1 MESAPTIK
9 GNSKMYI
16 EKIKLENFRNYEKEE
31 IEFDKNVNII
41 YGDNAQ
47 GKTNILESVYLTG
60 TTKSHRGTKDK
71 DLIKFGEEESHIE
84 TVVEKRGVPFKI
96 DIHLKKNSPK
106 GIAINKI
113 PIKRASELFGIIN
126 IVFFSPEDLN
136 IIKNGPAERRRFL
149 DSELCQLD
157 KIYLFHLS
165 NYNKALVQRNALL
178 RQMAGDSTLSDMLQM
193 WDDQLIT
200 NGEKI
205 IALRKQFIE
214 EIGAIAKEIHKKLT
228 NEEETLVLIY
238 EPEVTEEEFANKLRQ
253 ARSRDI
259 AAKMT
264 TVGPHRDD
272 ICFMIQRPGKDA
284 EDVRKYGSQGQQ
296 RTSALSLKLAEIEL
310 VKQKIKDSPIILLDD
325 VLSELDRKRQ
335 KQLLDSIEGMQTI
348 LTCTGL
354 EEFVDRQKDEN
365 KLFYV
370 ENGTVE
376 VKN

>member
-1 MESAPTIK
+1 MIIK
-9 GNSKMYI
+9 SI
-16 EKIKLENFRNYEKEE
+16 ELADYRNYDELTMQ
-31 IEFDKNVNII
+31 FDKGTNIL

-47 GKTNILESVYLTG
+47 GKTNILEAVYLSG
-60 TTKSHRGTKDK
+60 TTKSHRGSKADEMIR
-71 DLIKFGEEESHIE
+71 LSSNEAHIR
-84 TVVEKRGVPFKI
+84 VYIVRDGIDHKI
-96 DIHLKKNSPK
+96 DYHLVRGGKKKN
-106 GIAINKI
+106 IAIDGTAVK
-113 PIKRASELFGIIN
+113 KYSEIYSLMS
-126 IVFFSPEDLN
+126 VVSFSPEDLS
-136 IIKNGPAERRRFL
+136 IVKNGPAERRNFMDR
-149 DSELCQLD
+149 ELCQLD

-165 NYNKALVQRNALL
+165 NYNKALTQRNALL
-178 RQMAGDSTLSDMLQM
+178 RQMAGDPTLSDMLQM

-214 EIGAIAKEIHKKLT
+214 EIGTIAKDIHRKLT
-228 NEEETLVLIY
+228 NEEETLVLLY
-238 EPEVTEEEFANKLRQ
+238 EPETTEEEFAEKLRQ
-253 ARSRDI
+253 ARNRDI

-272 ICFMIQRPGKDA
+272 ICFMTQRPGKDA

>member
-1 MESAPTIK
+1 MIVK
-9 GNSKMYI
+9 R
-16 EKIKLENFRNYEKEE
+16 LELTDYRNYESLE
-31 IEFDKNVNII
+31 IEFADGSNIL
-41 YGDNAQ
+41 YGNNAQ
-47 GKTNILESVYLTG
+47 GKTNILEAVYLSG
-60 TTKSHRGTKDK
+60 TTKSHRGSKADEMIR
-71 DLIKFGEEESHIE
+71 LSSNEAHIR
-84 TVVEKRGVPFKI
+84 VYIVRDGIDHKI
-96 DIHLKKNSPK
+96 DYHLVRGGKKKN
-106 GIAINKI
+106 IAIDGTAVK
-113 PIKRASELFGIIN
+113 KYSEIYSLMS
-126 IVFFSPEDLN
+126 VVSFSPEDLS
-136 IIKNGPAERRRFL
+136 IVKNGPAERRNFMDR
-149 DSELCQLD
+149 ELCQLD

-178 RQMAGDSTLSDMLQM
+178 RQMAGDPTLSDMLQM

-205 IALRKQFIE
+205 IALRKQFIK
-214 EIGAIAKEIHKKLT
+214 EIGIIAKDIHKKLT
-228 NEEETLVLIY
+228 NEEETLVLLY
-238 EPEVTEEEFANKLRQ
+238 EPEVTEEEFADKLRQ
-253 ARSRDI
+253 TRSRDI

-272 ICFMIQRPGKDA
+272 ICFLIQRPGKDA

-370 ENGTVE
+370 EDGKVT